1 MDTHKINYS
10 IGIDIGASKA
20 SIGLLDKSGNILGRS
35 RLDIRN
41 TRSDSTKTIDVIRRE
56 VVKVVEA
63 SGLGISLI
71 DFIGIGVPGTVDAS
85 AERVLLAPNLGW
97 ENVNVNH
104 SFRDHFQADV
114 RLVQDG
120 RAAAL
125 AEYLLGAGTG
135 APVIICVT
143 LGTGIGSGII
153 IDGKIFNGAFNTAG
167 EVGHII
173 VQENGF
179 PCECGKF
186 GCLETY
192 SSGTAIVKAAN
203 QKRSANGQEDVTSA
217 EEVFEKAREGDRDSL
232 DVISLAAQRLGIAI
246 ANIVNVLSPN
256 RVIFS
261 GGMCVQEALFI
272 APVREYV
279 ARHAYSI
286 AVNNPSF
293 QLVKARLGEDAPMI
307 GAGMLYKGV

>member
-1 MDTHKINYS
+1 MDTHTIKYS

-20 SIGLLDKSGNILGRS
+20 SIGLLDKNGTILGRS
-35 RLDIRN
+35 RLDIRT
-41 TRSDSTKTIDVIRRE
+41 TRSDSSETIEVIQRE
-56 VVKVVEA
+56 MVRVVQG
-63 SGLGISLI
+63 SGLSIDLV

-85 AERVLLAPNLGW
+85 AQRVLLAPNLGW
-97 ENVNVNH
+97 ENVDVNAC
-104 SFRDHFQADV
+104 FRKHFRADV

-135 APVIICVT
+135 APVMICIT

-173 VQENGF
+173 VEENGL

-192 SSGTAIVKAAN
+192 ASGTAILNGAN
-203 QKRSANGQEDVTSA
+203 QKRRGNGQESVTSA
-217 EEVFEKAREGDRDSL
+217 EVVFEKAGEGDRDSL
-232 DVISLAAQRLGIAI
+232 DVITLAAKRLGIAI

-272 APVREYV
+272 RPVREYV

-286 AVNNPSF
+286 AVNDPSF
-293 QLVKARLGEDAPMI
+293 QLVKAGLGEDAPMI
-307 GAGMLYKGV
+307 GAGMLYKAV